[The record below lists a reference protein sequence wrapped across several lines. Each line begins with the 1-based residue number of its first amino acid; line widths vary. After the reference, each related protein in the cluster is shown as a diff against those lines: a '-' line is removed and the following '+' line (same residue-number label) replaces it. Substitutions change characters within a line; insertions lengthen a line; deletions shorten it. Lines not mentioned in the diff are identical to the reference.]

1 MKKQIGI
8 SVYVGL
14 DDYNLTDT
22 LKYLEQSKNLGIDF
36 VFTSAHIPEAD
47 IEGDFQVLLD
57 KCDEIKLPIVVD
69 VSKKIMDKF
78 TLPKSLGA
86 LRLDYGFTIEEVAMY
101 SNTLPYMIELNA
113 SNMTRSY
120 LDKLKSLNANFNN
133 IRVSYNFYPKRY
145 TGMDLENV
153 KRLNDLYHEFGLTI
167 FGYVPSN
174 SGKRPPLYDGLPS
187 VESHRDLDLTLST
200 QELFAAGCDGVCV
213 GDAYISQEDFNKL
226 RMVRD
231 EYIIPIKVYPDLT
244 KEELEILEYPHQFRI
259 DEGSYMKRSSKT
271 RGIQITPQHTEL
283 IKPYMITIDN
293 VMYKRYTGEVAI
305 ALKEM
310 ENKGFVNVVGEVVKD
325 AEKLVE
331 LIKPGSKFKF
341 IIEGY
346 LNE

>member
-1 MKKQIGI
+1 MNKQTGI

-14 DDYNLTDT
+14 TDYSLADT
-22 LKYLEQSKNLGIDF
+22 LKYLEKAADLGIDF

-57 KCDEIKLPIVVD
+57 KCDELNLPIVVD

-86 LRLDYGFTIEEVAMY
+86 LRLDYGFTKEEVAEY

-113 SNMTRSY
+113 SNMTRTY
-120 LDKLKSLNANFNN
+120 LNTLKSLNANFNN

-153 KRLNDLYHEFGLTI
+153 KKLNELYHEFGLTV

-187 VESHRDLDLTLST
+187 VESHRDLDLLLST

-213 GDAYISQEDFNKL
+213 GDAYISEDDFNKL
-226 RMVRD
+226 STVKN
-231 EYIIPIKVYPDLT
+231 EFIIPIKVYPNLT
-244 KEELEILEYPHQFRI
+244 KEELEILEYPHHFRI

-271 RGIQITPQHTEL
+271 RGIKIE
-283 IKPYMITIDN
+283 PYNTKNIEPFMITIDN
-293 VMYKRYTGEVAI
+293 ILYKRYTGEVSI
-305 ALKEM
+305 ALRKM
-310 ENKGFVNVVGEVVKD
+310 ENKGFVNVVGKVISD
-325 AEKLVE
+325 AETLVE

-341 IIEGY
+341 KIEGY
-346 LNE
+346 INE